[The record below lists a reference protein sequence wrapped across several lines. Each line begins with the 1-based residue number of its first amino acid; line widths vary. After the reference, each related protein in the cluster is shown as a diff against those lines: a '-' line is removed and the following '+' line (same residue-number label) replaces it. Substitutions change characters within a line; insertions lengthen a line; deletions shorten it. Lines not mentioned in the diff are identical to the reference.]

1 MGKGLSRRSLLI
13 KAALALPAV
22 GLGTHAW
29 AQEKKLTLTPRQTEG
44 PFYPRSKP
52 ADTDNDLAL
61 FGNAETLASG
71 DLLKVQGR
79 VLDQSGNG
87 IKGARVEFWH
97 CDMHG
102 TYHHV
107 GRVGPIDQHFQ
118 GYGETL
124 TGAEGHYD
132 FRTVKPGIYP
142 GRACHIHFKVFTP
155 NGRNLTSQMYFDTEI
170 SANMRDGIYRR
181 LSEDERNAVTIKTRQ
196 KNTNSPGIEGL
207 LNIVVA

>member
-1 MGKGLSRRSLLI
+1 MPGLRKKSSRLPPGKLKALSTPAASLRI
-13 KAALALPAV
+13 P
-22 GLGTHAW
+22 
-29 AQEKKLTLTPRQTEG
+29 
-44 PFYPRSKP
+44 
-52 ADTDNDLAL
+52 DNDLAL

-71 DLLKVQGR
+71 DLLKVHGR

-155 NGRNLTSQMYFDTEI
+155 DGRNLTSQMYFDTEM

>member
-1 MGKGLSRRSLLI
+1 MDKILSRRSLLA
-13 KAALALPAV
+13 KAALALPVV
-22 GLGTHAW
+22 GLGAGVW

-52 ADTDNDLAL
+52 ADTDNDLAVL
-61 FGNAETLASG
+61 GDSETLASG
-71 DLLKVQGR
+71 DLLQVQGR
-79 VLDQSGNG
+79 VLDQRGNG
-87 IKGARVEFWH
+87 IKGVRVEFWH

-107 GRVGPIDQHFQ
+107 GRGGPSDQHFQ
-118 GYGETL
+118 GYGEML
-124 TGAEGHYD
+124 TDSEGNYD

-155 NGRNLTSQMYFDTEI
+155 EGRNLTSQMYFDTEME
-170 SANMRDGIYRR
+170 ANLRDGIYRR
-181 LSEDERNAVTIKTRQ
+181 LSEDERKAVTIKTRQ
-196 KNTNSPGIEGL
+196 KNTGRPSIEGL